1 MSAQRILVAGP
12 ESTANLAA
20 ALLATRWGGPGKEVV
35 VVSESEEARPILLR
49 PGHEKAHGHLGLGL
63 ADFIDGLGAAQAFSY
78 EAVSAGGVIS
88 MPFSAYGVAH
98 SGVDFHHFWQRGY
111 DLGETEALE
120 RYSLAFALKD
130 RSQPHATDALAKLPV
145 TYGLRVDRKA
155 YSERLN
161 QMAMS
166 RGATVIDE
174 SARAGIDASI
184 VFNLSGGPPLPSGNA
199 NELIVASGE
208 PIAGLDWLLTANAVL
223 RFLSLPESIDPH
235 TPEREEFDRLAS
247 NEAERIQDMIEL
259 LSSKDLQQSDRP
271 ALKRKVDVFAACGRI
286 PTEDFEVFAQSE
298 WLTALWARD
307 IRPRRFDRMA
317 EQMPDQALL
326 EWLGSLRSQVDQIAS
341 TEVRA

>member
-12 ESTANLAA
+12 ESTAILAA
-20 ALLATRWGGPGKEVV
+20 ALLATRWSGPGREVV
-35 VVSESEEARPILLR
+35 VASEPGEAGPILLR
-49 PGHEKAHGHLGLGL
+49 PGHEKAHGLLGLGM
-63 ADFIDGLGAAQAFSY
+63 ADLIQGMGAVPAFSY
-78 EAVSAGGVIS
+78 EAGTSAGVIS

-98 SGVDFHHFWQRGY
+98 SGVEFHHFWQRGFS
-111 DLGETEALE
+111 LGETEALE
-120 RYSLAFALKD
+120 RYSLALALGD
-130 RSQPHATDALAKLPV
+130 RPQPLATDALAKLPV
-145 TYGLRVDRKA
+145 AYGLKVDRKA
-155 YSERLN
+155 YSERLS
-161 QMAMS
+161 QIAKS

-184 VFNLSGGPPLPSGNA
+184 VFSLNGRPPIPSGDA
-199 NELIVASGE
+199 NELFVAASE
-208 PIAGLDWLLTANAVL
+208 AIAGLDWLLSANAVL

-235 TPEREEFDRLAS
+235 TTEREEFDRLAS

-259 LSSKDLQQSDRP
+259 LSSKDPQQSDRP

-286 PTEDFEVFAQSE
+286 PIEDFEVFAQSE

-326 EWLGSLRSQVDQIAS
+326 EWLGTLRSQVDQIAS
-341 TEVRA
+341 IEVRA